1 MWDMRLKIWKDT
13 TFRKQYKEASERKQ
27 EDRNYETK
35 MTPTGN
41 LTREEW
47 LQLRRNGIGG
57 SDASVIMGKILTE
70 VFYSCGKKKQESC

>member
-1 MWDMRLKIWKDT
+1 MR
-13 TFRKQYKEASERKQ
+13 R
-27 EDRNYETK
+27 K

-57 SDASVIMGKILTE
+57 SDASVIMGKNPYRSILQLW
-70 VFYSCGKKKQESC
+70 GRKKQESCQLQITEMNLLIGEM

>member
-1 MWDMRLKIWKDT
+1 MR
-13 TFRKQYKEASERKQ
+13 R
-27 EDRNYETK
+27 K

-57 SDASVIMGKILTE
+57 SDASVIMGKNPTE
-70 VFYSCGKKKQESC
+70 VFYSCGKKKQESCQLQITETNLLTGGM